1 MQSQLTGKDSDA
13 GKDRRQKK
21 KGEAP
26 ALGSYMVEVHLM
38 RQGVHTLPTGLQK
51 ACASMLWS
59 PYIWLNTSKYK
70 SHGIQILNMENEFSF
85 HVWPEGKHF
94 SKIPRV
100 SSVHHT
106 ISSYCKNAS
115 EVRQKQKSFSLQITN
130 WKDLPPSTFCIILY
144 KCISVWLE
152 RNCFSL
158 VDDWLNW
165 SWVPQVTRGQLLS
178 FWSSFAGH
186 LPTRDCDPWLFII
199 SSSLEP
205 WPLTHLNIRP
215 WEQRN
220 SLYRKKEN
228 WNSYQINADFNLYI
242 FIYGASSGFKYF

>member
-26 ALGSYMVEVHLM
+26 ALGSYMVEAHLM
-38 RQGVHTLPTGLQK
+38 PQGVHTLPTCLQK

-59 PYIWLNTSKYK
+59 PYSWLNTSKYK
-70 SHGIQILNMENEFSF
+70 SHRIQILNMENEFSF

-100 SSVHHT
+100 SSVHQT

-130 WKDLPPSTFCIILY
+130 WKDLPPSTFCIILN

-158 VDDWLNW
+158 MPDWIG
-165 SWVPQVTRGQLLS
+165 PE
-178 FWSSFAGH
+178 F
-186 LPTRDCDPWLFII
+186 P
-199 SSSLEP
+199 
-205 WPLTHLNIRP
+205 
-215 WEQRN
+215 
-220 SLYRKKEN
+220 K
-228 WNSYQINADFNLYI
+228 
-242 FIYGASSGFKYF
+242 